1 MAVELEL
8 YVFLT
13 VVARATDY
21 AEIGAVE
28 AGVNEL
34 ILGLDLL
41 RSILATGLP
50 ESERVFVRWLL
61 AIQEFRDEYRMTVH

>member
-1 MAVELEL
+1 MAVEMEL

-13 VVARATDY
+13 VVARATGY
-21 AEIGAVE
+21 AETGAVD

-41 RSILATGLP
+41 RTIVAGGLP